1 VRGQT
6 RLQRRFAAVCP
17 EHRELCCSVALLL
30 CCSVA
35 LLRCCSAAL
44 LRCCSVVLCCSA
56 ALLLCR
62 SFVLLL
68 SCCCAAVHSAL
79 CSVAPLLPCSLA
91 PLLPRSL
98 APLLPC
104 SLICALLLPRSS
116 AVSQLRSHSVP
127 TSDTSQQTNAS
138 GRDAFA
144 ESIFAGEGKEEVS
157 GYIEGFLYRAEG
169 GEEAD
174 ARDARDAASGRAID
188 AGDGVEEE
196 VRVEAGDETTHDE
209 SQVVDELVE
218 KAEKVGLR

>member
-1 VRGQT
+1 MGPTQ
-6 RLQRRFAAVCP
+6 
-17 EHRELCCSVALLL
+17 EELDD
-30 CCSVA
+30 
-35 LLRCCSAAL
+35 
-44 LRCCSVVLCCSA
+44 
-56 ALLLCR
+56 
-62 SFVLLL
+62 LLL
-68 SCCCAAVHSAL
+68 SCRYGEAEEVSAFALAHGWGAVVSAKDERGIPR
-79 CSVAPLLPCSLA
+79 CTCVAVTVMS
-91 PLLPRSL
+91 
-98 APLLPC
+98 
-104 SLICALLLPRSS
+104 LLLPNVPHSLLRQTNDAGSPPIHW
-116 AVSQLRSHSVP
+116 AVLNNHTEIVRTLAELPEEQGGGLGLLK
-127 TSDTSQQTNAS
+127 QTNAS

>member
-1 VRGQT
+1 
-6 RLQRRFAAVCP
+6 
-17 EHRELCCSVALLL
+17 
-30 CCSVA
+30 
-35 LLRCCSAAL
+35 
-44 LRCCSVVLCCSA
+44 
-56 ALLLCR
+56 
-62 SFVLLL
+62 
-68 SCCCAAVHSAL
+68 
-79 CSVAPLLPCSLA
+79 
-91 PLLPRSL
+91 
-98 APLLPC
+98 
-104 SLICALLLPRSS
+104 LLPRSS

-174 ARDARDAASGRAID
+174 ARD
-188 AGDGVEEE
+188 VEEE